1 MQLAARS
8 DWQAMVLL
16 ALFVFAVTL
25 CDRIIAVN
33 VGATTVFLGPGG
45 ESLGLGAA
53 FIFLPLVIFAL
64 PLSLAASSFSS
75 GKNRLHWLAATILL
89 RALIPLTSAFPAARE
104 LLCGSQPAV
113 GMTLS
118 GIFLLGQL
126 TLATTFVQLR
136 ATASRPLPYLCLLT
150 CGFFLGQWS
159 ALRLAPYLVSQPP
172 GDYFNLLLCGIYI
185 LATALAYLG
194 FKCLQDF
201 KDKEDLARLAIM
213 PNSDSTD
220 KQSDIFAL
228 TLPVSELRP
237 WQLARF
243 LLATVALYL
252 PLFAPIFI
260 SLLFSIE
267 CNQAGTLIISTLSAN
282 LSLACA
288 VGALLSVF
296 LNKLARKR
304 IILQVVALVA
314 LSQYFVG
321 AWSHNSVI
329 CYTTLTAMAAIAGLI
344 LPDWYHH
351 LLTHLSLRQL
361 PHFLAAKDT
370 VLVLVYALCTIPIE
384 QTLAVASSLYFLKEL
399 NLLGAGLT
407 VISILIAP
415 LVLRK

>member
-1 MQLAARS
+1 M
-8 DWQAMVLL
+8 
-16 ALFVFAVTL
+16 
-25 CDRIIAVN
+25 
-33 VGATTVFLGPGG
+33 
-45 ESLGLGAA
+45 
-53 FIFLPLVIFAL
+53 
-64 PLSLAASSFSS
+64 PLSLAASSLST
-75 GKNRLHWLAATILL
+75 GKNRVHWIAASVLL
-89 RALIPLTSAFPAARE
+89 RALIPLTSALPAARE

-118 GIFLLGQL
+118 GVFLLGQL

-150 CGFFLGQWS
+150 CGFFLGQWA

-172 GDYFNLLLCGIYI
+172 GENFNLLLGGTYAA
-185 LATALAYLG
+185 ATALAYLG

-201 KDKEDLARLAIM
+201 KDKEDLARLAIAQQETEDDDVK
-213 PNSDSTD
+213 NSPLIA
-220 KQSDIFAL
+220 KAPL
-228 TLPVSELRP
+228 TLSLTVAEMRP

-243 LLATVALYL
+243 LLATVALFL

-260 SLLFSIE
+260 TLLFSIE

-288 VGALLSVF
+288 VGACLSIF

-304 IILQVVALVA
+304 IILQVIALVA
-314 LSQYFVG
+314 LTLYFFG

-370 VLVLVYALCTIPIE
+370 ILVLIYALCTIPVE
-384 QTLAVASSLYFLKEL
+384 KTLAVVSSLYFLKEL

-407 VISILIAP
+407 VVSILLAP
-415 LVLRK
+415 LVLKK

>member
-1 MQLAARS
+1 MI
-8 DWQAMVLL
+8 LL
-16 ALFVFAVTL
+16 AIFIFAVTL
-25 CDRIIAVN
+25 CDRIIAVST
-33 VGATTVFLGPGG
+33 GATTVFLGPGG
-45 ESLGLGAA
+45 DSLGLGAA
-53 FIFLPLVIFAL
+53 FIFLPLVVFAL
-64 PLSLAASSFSS
+64 PLSLAASSLST
-75 GKNRLHWLAATILL
+75 GKNRVHWIAASVLL
-89 RALIPLTSAFPAARE
+89 RALIPLTSALPAARE

-118 GIFLLGQL
+118 GVFLLGQL

-150 CGFFLGQWS
+150 CGFFLGQWA

-172 GDYFNLLLCGIYI
+172 GENFNLLLGGTYAA
-185 LATALAYLG
+185 ATALAYLG

-201 KDKEDLARLAIM
+201 KDKEDLARLAIAQQETEDDDVK
-213 PNSDSTD
+213 NSPLIA
-220 KQSDIFAL
+220 KAPL
-228 TLPVSELRP
+228 TLSLTVAEMRP

-243 LLATVALYL
+243 LLATVALFL

-260 SLLFSIE
+260 TLLFSIE

-288 VGALLSVF
+288 VGACLSIF

-304 IILQVVALVA
+304 IILQVIALVA
-314 LSQYFVG
+314 LTLYFFG

-370 VLVLVYALCTIPIE
+370 ILVLIYALCTIPVE
-384 QTLAVASSLYFLKEL
+384 KTLAVVSSLYFLKEL

-407 VISILIAP
+407 VVSILLAP
-415 LVLRK
+415 LVLKK